1 MKVAILAPFNDKR
14 STIYGVLDG
23 LRAGGHTWV
32 EIETNK
38 NALVKSHS
46 YVNYVTSLAEGC
58 DTTII
63 GKGTVIPLGVYT
75 ALVNALPDT
84 TYLTFDSVSGNGC
97 GPPGRPDEIG
107 KRGLLCDRILLTGSE
122 GARWFRNNGF
132 KGRIAQIYQGCRHS
146 LWRPQ
151 NLDAARTAQNMISFL
166 GSANYKG
173 DGGRRAKISGLAK
186 AGFHVHHNKRTF
198 HKDASTLYYN
208 SGICLNM
215 VCGTWGEGHTPV
227 GLTSNRL
234 VRLLT
239 SGGFTLS
246 ERNTDVVASFEEGNQ
261 LVTFDFGD
269 VPDLL
274 EKAAYWMDKARAK
287 ERLEIARRG
296 WEWSAN
302 WGWDQQIEKMIRFI
316 DGDAVPA
323 DGAAS
328 PWVGTLREL
337 GMADVKKDD

>member
-1 MKVAILAPFNDKR
+1 MKILILAPFSDKR
-14 STIYGVLDG
+14 STIHGVTAG
-23 LRAGGHTWV
+23 LEAGGHSWV
-32 EIETNK
+32 PLETK
-38 NALVKSHS
+38 AGGVSAKSPKFADH
-46 YVNYVTSLAEGC
+46 VVATADRHNV
-58 DTTII
+58 DTVMI
-63 GKGTVIPLGVYT
+63 GKATQVPLGTYKSMVSR
-75 ALVNALPDT
+75 LPDT

-107 KRGLLCDRILLTGSE
+107 PRGLLCDRIVLTGSE
-122 GARWFRNNGF
+122 GARWFRKSGF
-132 KGRIAQIYQGCRHS
+132 KGPIAQIYQGCRHN
-146 LWRPQ
+146 LWRPT
-151 NLDAARTAQNMISFL
+151 NLDADRTSQHMIAFL

-173 DGGRRAKISGLAK
+173 DGGRRAKLSSLAK
-186 AGFHVHHNKRTF
+186 GGFHVHHNKKTF
-198 HKDASTLYYN
+198 HQEAAKLYYN

-215 VCGTWGEGHTPV
+215 VCGTPGEGHTPV

-246 ERNTDVVASFEEGNQ
+246 ERNTDIVASFEEGNQ
-261 LVTFDFGD
+261 LVTFNFGD

-274 EKAAYWMDKARAK
+274 EKAHYWMDKARHK

-302 WGWDQQIEKMIRFI
+302 WGWDQQMDKMTRFI
-316 DGDAVPA
+316 DGDDVPA

-328 PWVGTLREL
+328 PWVGTLRVD
-337 GMADVKKDD
+337 G